1 MRLLLASAAALSC
14 AYGFR
19 IPDDDGRG
27 LAEDD
32 SPNRVICDARI
43 YTDPTFG
50 TGGIPHGSDCDS
62 SCDSDCDKGCDHPR
76 GCTIC
81 TYSCDMGCDQSCD
94 SGCDYCPTAPPA
106 PPPAPP
112 GECGTVCFFLWL
124 VLITACWIC
133 AFCLCLWIYERC
145 VKEQVTTET
154 TVVTDSQGNQTTVV
168 KRTVEPPPGA
178 AVPVVYDPYPYG
190 GGGYRMDNPLNEVF
204 DDKGVFSDAGADKSS
219 AVSEMPLLGL
229 KETRSAPSAS

>member
-1 MRLLLASAAALSC
+1 MRLLLASAALSC
-14 AYGFR
+14 VYGFR
-19 IPDDDGRG
+19 IPDDNGTDGRG

-32 SPNRVICDARI
+32 SPNRVICESRI

-62 SCDSDCDKGCDHPR
+62 SCDSDCDRGCDHPR

-81 TYSCDMGCDQSCD
+81 TYSCDTGCDQGCD

-112 GECGTVCFFLWL
+112 GECGTGCIILWL
-124 VLITACWIC
+124 VLIVVCCAL
-133 AFCLCLWIYERC
+133 AFCFCYWIYFEC
-145 VKEQVTTET
+145 FKEQVTTET

-168 KRTVEPPPGA
+168 KKTVEPPPGA

-204 DDKGVFSDAGADKSS
+204 DDKSMFESADKSS

-229 KETRSAPSAS
+229 KENGASSAS